1 MLNVSQNFHSS
12 ISTFPRTISA
22 TLEFGM
28 VDVAAQSNCTPTSNS
43 IAPVGG
49 VAQVTDNLTQ
59 SRKYMSEEQNF
70 LLLDGSFFVPPK
82 PSDNVPSD
90 SIGWWSAAISDAN
103 GNFAS
108 PYPELTLSFSAPFT
122 SRGLTFVFSPLTGD
136 YCNSL
141 QIVTTDNN
149 NTQTT
154 YQVSPNSAYYV
165 WLQQLTNIVSV
176 VVTFYATNN
185 PYRRVHLTEVIF
197 GDQFIWT
204 GSNLFELDVL
214 EELDPLGNSAPPK
227 EAHASIAN
235 NLNNFNLYLGNLQKK
250 QQLKPSLTLL
260 YPDGTSETV
269 PMGTFYLYNWRN
281 DNNYLSSTLYARD
294 LLDLMDGTTF
304 YAYAYSG
311 SPITLYNLAVS
322 VIQDFETQ
330 ANLTVS
336 YSIDT
341 ALQSISTSGVLPG
354 MTHHDALMYIAQAAM
369 GVVYMDRYNTLHIRQ
384 TVSGQP
390 LNPMPYT
397 EELTLNMQETY
408 PKIAVQ
414 DPYNYFTINIYTS
427 RVATSSSTIYS
438 GSVTVNG
445 QTSLWVTYTTPASAS
460 TCSAS
465 LTGGTLVS
473 ATYYTNAAYL
483 TVNGSGSVAITLT
496 GEVITSTS
504 VQTVLNNAGTQPVN
518 RVDLDNPLV
527 TDGAMASNILNWYAA
542 ECGNTYLYEVES
554 WMDPSLEPNDVILW
568 DSQYYTAQKQAK
580 IIRQEF
586 RFSGTL
592 SGTLNG
598 KGG

>member
-1 MLNVSQNFHSS
+1 MLNVSQNFHNS

-122 SRGLTFVFSPLTGD
+122 SLGLTFVFSPLTGD

-154 YQVSPNSAYYV
+154 YQVSPNSAHYV

-185 PYRRVHLTEVIF
+185 PYRRVHLAEVIF

-322 VIQDFETQ
+322 IIQDFETQ

-341 ALQSISTSGVLPG
+341 ALQSISTSGVLPA

-465 LTGGTLVS
+465 ITGGTLVS

-483 TVNGSGSVAITLT
+483 TVSGSGSVAITLT